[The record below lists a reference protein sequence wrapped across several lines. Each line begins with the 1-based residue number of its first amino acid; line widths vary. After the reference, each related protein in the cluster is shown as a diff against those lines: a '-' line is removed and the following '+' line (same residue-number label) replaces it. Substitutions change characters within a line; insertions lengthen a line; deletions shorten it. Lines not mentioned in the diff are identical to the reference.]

1 MRQIKQATA
10 VATADN
16 FRGGYIQESGCATVA
31 EYILL
36 NDEGL
41 GVFADWDDERMG
53 CGMVEYKAWVRETYD
68 FSPDDPSAGDWMDTI
83 AYNER

>member
-16 FRGGYIQESGCATVA
+16 LA